1 MVLRG
6 PLRDTSN
13 YPEARRAG
21 VRWAYFRPMT
31 AASGRSIVSWHA
43 HVYFNPV
50 STRPQAERVRSGIAQ
65 RFSVQLGRW
74 HEVPIGPHTAA
85 MYQVA
90 FDVAVFADL
99 VPWLALH
106 REGLSML
113 VHPNTLA
120 PRADHL
126 IHAIWLGP
134 PLPLR
139 AEALPDSIEATEESP
154 VVPNT

>member
-1 MVLRG
+1 M
-6 PLRDTSN
+6 SN
-13 YPEARRAG
+13 ESERA
-21 VRWAYFRPMT
+21 
-31 AASGRSIVSWHA
+31 IVSWHA
-43 HVYFNPV
+43 HVYFDPAT
-50 STRPQAERVRSGIAQ
+50 TRAQAELVRRGIAS
-65 RFSVQLGRW
+65 RFKVQLGRW
-74 HEVPIGPHTAA
+74 HEVPVGPHTQA

-90 FDVAVFADL
+90 FDVGVFAEL

-106 REGLSML
+106 REGLNVL

-126 IHAIWLGP
+126 VHALWLGT

-139 AEALPDSIEATEESP
+139 AEVLPDAVTASEESP

>member
-1 MVLRG
+1 
-6 PLRDTSN
+6 
-13 YPEARRAG
+13 
-21 VRWAYFRPMT
+21 MT
-31 AASGRSIVSWHA
+31 DAFEPGIVSWHA
-43 HVYFNPV
+43 HVYFDPAT
-50 STRPQAERVRSGIAQ
+50 TRAEAERVRTAIAQ

-74 HEVPIGPHTAA
+74 HDAPVGPHTAA

-90 FDVAVFADL
+90 FEPAVFAAL

-106 REGLSML
+106 RQGLSVL

-126 IHAIWLGP
+126 SHALWLGET
-134 PLPLR
+134 LPLR
-139 AEALPDSIEATEESP
+139 GDVLPEAIAASEESP